1 MAPEKRS
8 SGACGQSQERERF
21 FASTGTGRGTGK
33 RNQTRRPAADGL
45 GYTVLPI
52 SNTRIVLGGGWTS
65 ASIEAIG
72 QAELRGAP
80 VRRGGARGT
89 WCRGTVCEGQRLP
102 FRRWS
107 MPTEGEGLQPLFR
120 LFFSTPLLRFP
131 ILAPTVLPSL
141 AVPVCPMLSTQW
153 PHSYPQP
160 ALSSLLCTLQ
170 FISHAVVECHQIG
183 STICS

>member
-1 MAPEKRS
+1 M
-8 SGACGQSQERERF
+8 
-21 FASTGTGRGTGK
+21 
-33 RNQTRRPAADGL
+33 
-45 GYTVLPI
+45 
-52 SNTRIVLGGGWTS
+52 LGGGWTS

-160 ALSSLLCTLQ
+160 ALST
-170 FISHAVVECHQIG
+170 
-183 STICS
+183 STIEPPLYSPIHISCGRLVPSDWQHYLFMTIRQGSLISMSLGCSRFRQVVTIVRWFTYIGFLCYAKNCSNFDY